1 MMEKLSYI
9 LLLILQLFTV
19 FAYSYSPNPR
29 SGHLSAFINNKL
41 YFISGSTTL
50 DRAVISND
58 FFYIDCSMNFNSSI
72 NSIPYTSLSNL
83 NGIPSIDVAGSSI
96 VGPYNDII
104 LTFGGIGLNNSYGYQ
119 LIYTFD
125 TKSLTWNS
133 LSTYGILPPI
143 RKGVR
148 PVFSYGRLYAFGGFN
163 NINGTP
169 YNSLDM
175 LDIGFNWS
183 NITLSN
189 APSGR
194 DGYVSALL
202 SNGNILYLGGYISG
216 QTAGLDIVYL
226 YDTNN
231 NLWQNM
237 STAGTTPESRGYF
250 TSVLNLKKNRLIIY
264 GGESTQ
270 GYNHP
275 ASPTLAVLDLS
286 SNPFTW
292 ISQNVSGDF
301 IPPPLLLHTANVV
314 HNYMILAYGF
324 NYQTSLLSNDIFL
337 LDISNDSEYKWVK
350 EFKLNQNQNINQTQS
365 QNSSLTIFPT
375 HKSMDTNTNTNP
387 SVSLGVFIGSI
398 IAAVVSTA
406 ILVYGLIAFYKW
418 YKVNGFSN
426 KFVATPGTK

>member
-1 MMEKLSYI
+1 MMENLSYI
-9 LLLILQLFTV
+9 LLLMLQLFTV

-50 DRAVISND
+50 DRTVISND
-58 FFYIDCSMNFNSSI
+58 FFYIDCSMSFNSSI
-72 NSIPYTSLSNL
+72 DSIPYTSLSYL
-83 NGIPSIDVAGSSI
+83 NGIPSIDVAGSSV

-104 LTFGGIGLNNSYGYQ
+104 LTFGGSSGGSYDYQ

-125 TKSLTWNS
+125 TKNSTWNS
-133 LSTYGILPPI
+133 LTTYGILPPI

-148 PVFSYGRLYAFGGFN
+148 PVFSYGRLYAFSGFN
-163 NINGTP
+163 NFKGAY
-169 YNSLDM
+169 YNSLDI
-175 LDIGFNWS
+175 LDTKFNWS

-189 APSGR
+189 APPGR

-202 SNGNILYLGGYISG
+202 SDGNILYLGGYVSER
-216 QTAGLDIVYL
+216 TVDLDIVYL

-231 NLWQNM
+231 NLWKNM
-237 STAGTTPESRGYF
+237 STSGTTPESRGYF
-250 TSVLNLKKNRLIIY
+250 TSVLSLKKNRLIIY
-264 GGESTQ
+264 GGESNR
-270 GYNHP
+270 GYNH
-275 ASPTLAVLDLS
+275 AAFPTLAVLDLS

-292 ISQNVSGDF
+292 ISQEVSGSF
-301 IPPPLLLHTANVV
+301 IPPHLLLHTANVV

-324 NYQTSLLSNDIFL
+324 NYQTSLLSNDIYL

-350 EFKLNQNQNINQTQS
+350 EFKLNQNLNPNQTQS
-365 QNSSLTIFPT
+365 HSSLT
-375 HKSMDTNTNTNP
+375 M
-387 SVSLGVFIGSI
+387 SLGVFIGSI

-406 ILVYGLIAFYKW
+406 ILIYGLCAFYKW

-426 KFVATPGTK
+426 KFIATPGTK

>member
-1 MMEKLSYI
+1 MMENLSYI

-72 NSIPYTSLSNL
+72 DSIPYTSLSYL
-83 NGIPSIDVAGSSI
+83 NGIPSIDVAGSSV

-104 LTFGGIGLNNSYGYQ
+104 LTFGGSSGGNYDYQ

-125 TKSLTWNS
+125 TKNSTWNT
-133 LSTYGILPPI
+133 LTTYGILPPI

-163 NINGTP
+163 NFNGAY

-175 LDIGFNWS
+175 LDTRFNWS

-189 APSGR
+189 APPGR

-202 SNGNILYLGGYISG
+202 LDGNILYLGGYVSE
-216 QTAGLDIVYL
+216 QTVGLDIVYL

-237 STAGTTPESRGYF
+237 LVQLLKAVVTLLPF
-250 TSVLNLKKNRLIIY
+250 KKNRLIIY
-264 GGESTQ
+264 GGESNR
-270 GYNHP
+270 GYYH
-275 ASPTLAVLDLS
+275 AAFPTLAVLDLS

-292 ISQNVSGDF
+292 ISQEVSGNF
-301 IPPPLLLHTANVV
+301 IPPHLLLHTANVV

-324 NYQTSLLSNDIFL
+324 NYQTSLLSNDIYL
-337 LDISNDSEYKWVK
+337 LDISNDSEYKWVE
-350 EFKLNQNQNINQTQS
+350 EFKLNQNQNLNRIQS
-365 QNSSLTIFPT
+365 QNSSLT
-375 HKSMDTNTNTNP
+375 M
-387 SVSLGVFIGSI
+387 SLGVFIGSI

-406 ILVYGLIAFYKW
+406 SLIYGISAFYKW
-418 YKVNGFSN
+418 YKVNDASN
-426 KFVATPGTK
+426 KFVATPGT

>member
-1 MMEKLSYI
+1 MMENLSYI

-72 NSIPYTSLSNL
+72 DSIPYTSLSYL
-83 NGIPSIDVAGSSI
+83 NGIPSIDVAGSSV

-104 LTFGGIGLNNSYGYQ
+104 LTFGGSSGGNYDYQ

-125 TKSLTWNS
+125 TKNSTWNT
-133 LSTYGILPPI
+133 LTTYGILPPI

-163 NINGTP
+163 NFNGAY

-175 LDIGFNWS
+175 LDTRFNWS

-189 APSGR
+189 APPGR

-202 SNGNILYLGGYISG
+202 LDGNILYLGGYVSE
-216 QTAGLDIVYL
+216 QTVGLDIVYL

-250 TSVLNLKKNRLIIY
+250 TSVL
-264 GGESTQ
+264 T
-270 GYNHP
+270 
-275 ASPTLAVLDLS
+275 VLDLS

-292 ISQNVSGDF
+292 ISQEVSGNF
-301 IPPPLLLHTANVV
+301 IPPHLLLHTANVV

-324 NYQTSLLSNDIFL
+324 NYQTSLLSNDIYL
-337 LDISNDSEYKWVK
+337 LDISNDSEYKWVE
-350 EFKLNQNQNINQTQS
+350 EFKLNQNQNLNRIQS
-365 QNSSLTIFPT
+365 QNSSLT
-375 HKSMDTNTNTNP
+375 M
-387 SVSLGVFIGSI
+387 SLGVFIGSI

-406 ILVYGLIAFYKW
+406 SLIYGISAFYKW
-418 YKVNGFSN
+418 YKVNDASN
-426 KFVATPGTK
+426 KFVATPGT